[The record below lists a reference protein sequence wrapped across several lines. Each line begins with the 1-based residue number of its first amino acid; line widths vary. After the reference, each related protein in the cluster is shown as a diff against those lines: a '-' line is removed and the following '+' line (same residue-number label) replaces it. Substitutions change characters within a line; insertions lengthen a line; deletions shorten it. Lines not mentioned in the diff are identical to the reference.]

1 MNPPTPTHH
10 PDSLEARVIWLHDVG
25 GLAAREIAWRL
36 GVPEVRVER
45 ILAAPRMGPA
55 ASVAPGTETRNLAEV
70 ARRLAQRFGL
80 RAVHLG
86 ARALP
91 SESAMETVSRAGA
104 AFLAEELRQANAT
117 GQPGRLIAL
126 SHGRTIA
133 GAAAA
138 LPRVRAG
145 HVRFVS
151 LLGDLTARRSAYPH
165 EVMYTLA
172 RRIGAE
178 AFIMPAPLYLPTEA
192 ECQALEQL
200 SFIRDIQ
207 RLQAEAD
214 TLILGIGQADTES
227 QLLSMGMMERVALE
241 MLMESGAEGEIMG
254 RFIDAEGREIRS
266 DLARRTISPPV
277 EALRGRRVVGIAG
290 GMSKVRAIR
299 ATLASGLLVELIT
312 DLATAEA
319 LLI

>member
-36 GVPEVRVER
+36 GVPEVRVEK
-45 ILAAPRMGPA
+45 ILAAPRIGLA
-55 ASVAPGTETRNLAEV
+55 ASVAPESETRNLAEV
-70 ARRLAQRFGL
+70 SRRLAARHGL
-80 RAVHLG
+80 AAVHLG
-86 ARALP
+86 ARLLP

-104 AFLAEELRQANAT
+104 AFLAEELRQAGA
-117 GQPGRLIAL
+117 GPGGRLIAL

-138 LPRVRAG
+138 LPRVRAS

-172 RRIGAE
+172 RRLGAE
-178 AFIMPAPLYLPTEA
+178 AFIMPAPLYLSSPA
-192 ECQALEQL
+192 ECLALEQI
-200 SFIRDIQ
+200 SFIRDIL

-241 MLMESGAEGEIMG
+241 MLMEAGAAGEIMG
-254 RFIDAEGREIRS
+254 RFIDKEGREIPS
-266 DLARRTISPPV
+266 DLARRTVSPPI
-277 EALRGRRVVGIAG
+277 ESLRGRRVVGIAG

-299 ATLASGLLVELIT
+299 AVLASGILVELIT